1 MITSEVTDEIRG
13 WLTGRLPEGL
23 YASPVEVTVDRE
35 EICVVGTVPEPAG
48 LAKDATGAER
58 DAALDGRIAEFRERT
73 RKERMAVARAAERR
87 YRKKVSWGA
96 ECGGRREI
104 FTNVSAPVM
113 TRLRQP
119 QRQVLDTLIAAGV
132 ARSRSEALGW
142 CVRLVE
148 SHADDWLHELRDSL
162 EHVQHV
168 RAQGPDRPAGPAP
181 ADAAP
186 AGGDAPDAEDRT

>member
-1 MITSEVTDEIRG
+1 MITSQDTDELRG
-13 WLTGRLPEGL
+13 WITGRLPDGL
-23 YASPVEVTVDRE
+23 YAAPVEVTVDRE
-35 EICVVGTVPEPAG
+35 EIRVVGTVPEPAG
-48 LAKDATGAER
+48 LGKDVTGAER

-87 YRKKVSWGA
+87 YRRKVSWGA

-119 QRQVLDTLIAAGV
+119 QRQVLDTLIEAGV

-148 SHADDWLHELRDSL
+148 AHADDWLRELRDSL
-162 EHVQHV
+162 EHVRHV
-168 RAQGPDRPAGPAP
+168 REQGPDRDGQP
-181 ADAAP
+181 
-186 AGGDAPDAEDRT
+186 AEDVRDDVRDPEDEA

>member
-1 MITSEVTDEIRG
+1 MITSQDTDEIRG
-13 WLTGRLPEGL
+13 WLTGRLPDGL
-23 YASPVEVTVDRE
+23 YTSPVEVTVDRE

-48 LAKDATGAER
+48 LAADATGAER

-87 YRKKVSWGA
+87 YRRKVSWGA
-96 ECGGRREI
+96 ECGGRREV

-148 SHADDWLHELRDSL
+148 SHADDWLRELRDSL

-168 RAQGPDRPAGPAP
+168 RAQGPDRPDGTP
-181 ADAAP
+181 ADA
-186 AGGDAPDAEDRT
+186 EDGR